1 MSELPPWNPYPLS
14 DWRGTGGQPPYQGGT
29 YRELGEPPT
38 DPESPPE
45 RRNRHTVRNVLG
57 GIGILAI
64 AGLVVSAL
72 SSNGTGASA
81 GSRTSPSAAPASAT
95 ASAVAVQAAAAASS
109 AAAAADAVPGKVGS
123 AFSIQDG
130 SGDTYQVT
138 LLKVIDPAKSADPF
152 MTPQPGSRIVG
163 VVFRI
168 TALAGSPQGE
178 DANNDATILGSDGQ
192 AYTAGFDGIAGY
204 SNFEVGVI
212 HVAQGG
218 TVVGAVTF
226 QVPQFVTIVAIR
238 WTADGGDGSTVQWYV
253 GTQLALFAVRIRPG
267 GSAVRVRL
275 VKEFPARRGGR

>member
-1 MSELPPWNPYPLS
+1 VSELPPWNPYPLS

-29 YRELGEPPT
+29 YRELGEPPV
-38 DPESPPE
+38 DPETPPE
-45 RRNRHTVRNVLG
+45 RRNRHTVRNILG
-57 GIGILAI
+57 GVGILAI

-72 SSNGTGASA
+72 YSNGTGAPA
-81 GSRTSPSAAPASAT
+81 GSRTSPSAAPAAAT
-95 ASAVAVQAAAAASS
+95 PSSLTVQAAAAASS
-109 AAAAADAVPGKVGS
+109 EAAEDAVPGKVGS
-123 AFSIQDG
+123 GFSVQDG

-138 LLKVIDPAKSADPF
+138 LLKVIDPSKGADSF
-152 MTPQPGSRIVG
+152 ITPQPGNRFVG

-192 AYTAGFDGIAGY
+192 VYNADFDGIAGY

-226 QVPQFVTIVAIR
+226 QVPQFVTVVAIR
-238 WTADGGDGSTVQWYV
+238 WTANGGDGSTVQWYV
-253 GTQLALFAVRIRPG
+253 RTQLVSVMRGPDPG
-267 GSAVRVRL
+267 TVC
-275 VKEFPARRGGR
+275 P

>member
-1 MSELPPWNPYPLS
+1 M
-14 DWRGTGGQPPYQGGT
+14 
-29 YRELGEPPT
+29 
-38 DPESPPE
+38 
-45 RRNRHTVRNVLG
+45 VRNILG

-72 SSNGTGASA
+72 SSNGTGAAA
-81 GSRTSPSAAPASAT
+81 GSRTSPSAPPASAT
-95 ASAVAVQAAAAASS
+95 ASSVTVQAAAAASS
-109 AAAAADAVPGKVGS
+109 AAAADAVPGKIGS

-192 AYTAGFDGIAGY
+192 VYTAGFDGIAGY

-226 QVPQFVTIVAIR
+226 QVPEFVTVAAIR

-253 GTQLALFAVRIRPG
+253 GTQLALPAARIRPG
-267 GSAVRVRL
+267 GSAARL
-275 VKEFPARRGGR
+275 RIVKEFPGVAGRAITVCP

>member
-1 MSELPPWNPYPLS
+1 VSELPPWNPYPLS

-38 DPESPPE
+38 DPETPPE

-57 GIGILAI
+57 GIGILAV

-109 AAAAADAVPGKVGS
+109 AAARDAVPGKVGS

-212 HVAQGG
+212 HLAQGG
-218 TVVGAVTF
+218 TAVGAVTF
-226 QVPQFVTIVAIR
+226 QVPQFVTVVAIR
-238 WTADGGDGSTVQWYV
+238 WTADGGDGSTVQWYI
-253 GTQLALFAVRIRPG
+253 GTQLALFAVLIRPG

>member
-38 DPESPPE
+38 DPETPPE
-45 RRNRHTVRNVLG
+45 RRNRHMVRNILG

-72 SSNGTGASA
+72 SSNGNGTSA

-95 ASAVAVQAAAAASS
+95 ASSVAVQAAASSEAAQ
-109 AAAAADAVPGKVGS
+109 DAVPGKIGS
-123 AFSIQDG
+123 EFSIQDG

-192 AYTAGFDGIAGY
+192 VYTAGFDGIAGY

-226 QVPQFVTIVAIR
+226 QVPQFVTVVAIR
-238 WTADGGDGSTVQWYV
+238 WTANGGDGSTVQWYT
-253 GTQLALFAVRIRPG
+253 GTQLALFAVRIRIG
-267 GSAVRVRL
+267 GSAVRLRL
-275 VKEFPARRGGR
+275 IKEFPSPRGGR